1 MKYFCVLPDAAET
14 LDTDSIL
21 LNGGVSH
28 GDSPGEDLSDVTVKI
43 RSTQSSLLLVV
54 VVQPHWPQLILSV
67 LDGVQGFIV

>member
-1 MKYFCVLPDAAET
+1 MLPDAAET

-54 VVQPHWPQLILSV
+54 VVQPHWPQLVLPV

>member
-21 LNGGVSH
+21 LNGGVPH
-28 GDSPGEDLSDVTVKI
+28 GDSPGEDLSDVTIKI

-54 VVQPHWPQLILSV
+54 IVQPHWS
-67 LDGVQGFIV
+67 

>member
-1 MKYFCVLPDAAET
+1 MKYFCMLPDAAET

-54 VVQPHWPQLILSV
+54 VVQPHWPQLILPV
-67 LDGVQGFIV
+67 LDGV